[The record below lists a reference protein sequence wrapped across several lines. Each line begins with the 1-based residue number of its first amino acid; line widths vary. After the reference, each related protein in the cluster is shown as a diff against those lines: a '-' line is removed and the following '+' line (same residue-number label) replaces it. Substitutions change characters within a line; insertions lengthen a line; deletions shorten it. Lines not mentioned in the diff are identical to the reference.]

1 MKENAGW
8 GGGASFPRES
18 FDSAVI
24 VVSRV
29 HKALNTRI

>member
-24 VVSRV
+24 IVSRV
-29 HKALNTRI
+29 HQTLNTLI